1 VLGCLV
7 LAFGPKAE
15 YHCEC
20 LAYVAFMGEHKLLFA
35 AKALHVPW
43 NELILKRSVNAWKM
57 LYPPCL
63 CLKCL
68 TFHTWVP
75 NMLHDVHQWRSLP
88 EVDTWLMSFNMT
100 CFALWVFAMIF
111 CWELDILV
119 WSLDDMHIFGLNMTW
134 IGFYIWSEP
143 SFDIIIQI
151 WKFALSHAYISIYYL
166 WQCFDYVMIHICA
179 LCLISSLCH

>member
-1 VLGCLV
+1 
-7 LAFGPKAE
+7 
-15 YHCEC
+15 
-20 LAYVAFMGEHKLLFA
+20 
-35 AKALHVPW
+35 
-43 NELILKRSVNAWKM
+43 LKRSVYAWKM
-57 LYPPCL
+57 LHPSCP

-68 TFHTWVP
+68 IFHTWVP

-119 WSLDDMHIFGLNMTW
+119 WSLDDMHIFGSNMTW
-134 IGFYIWSEP
+134 IGPYIWSEP
-143 SFDIIIQI
+143 SFDIITQI

-166 WQCFDYVMIHICA
+166 W
-179 LCLISSLCH
+179 